1 MIIRLALLLTLAQE
15 PAQLVPLEQMYEQ
28 AVALMEAE
36 EWDDAIEQLKAIRQ
50 EEPDHVPT
58 LFNLAISLSETGRA
72 DRAVA
77 LYHEILELDRTLF
90 EAQMNLAILL
100 HESGNS
106 EGAIDEFARAAT
118 LAPEDPVPVLYLAQ
132 ALDQTGRDAEAEQE
146 YRKVL
151 AIDPEVADAWEKLG
165 FLYRRTERYE
175 EAYRALI
182 QARRLGARSPALFVN
197 LGDLAVDADDMI
209 AAKDHFENANRLL
222 PGDEDVQLRLAL
234 TLRDLEEFPAAIELL
249 EKLPAA
255 KVALGEAYFASEAYD
270 RALLVYE
277 SLVETN
283 PGNADYWYLLGRSFF
298 EIDRREQ
305 AIPYL
310 QKSLVLDPGRVAG
323 WGTLAAIHYRV
334 EDWVNAGAMLLKYL
348 ELEPNHAP
356 SHFALAT
363 CFDNLGNFEKALL
376 HYNRFTE
383 LDDGSDDVRSFQVR
397 QRAKALRLRLKK
409 N

>member
-1 MIIRLALLLTLAQE
+1 MIIRLALLLILAQE
-15 PAQLVPLEQMYEQ
+15 PTQLLPLEQMYEQ
-28 AVALMEAE
+28 AVELMEAG
-36 EWDDAIEQLKAIRQ
+36 EWDNAIEQLEAIRH

-58 LFNLAISLSETGRA
+58 LFNLAISLSETGRV

-77 LYHEILELDRTLF
+77 LYQEILEFDRTLF

-100 HESGNS
+100 YESGNS
-106 EGAIDEFARAAT
+106 EGAIEEFARAAA
-118 LAPEDPVPVLYLAQ
+118 LAPDDPVPVLYRAQ
-132 ALDQTGRDAEAEQE
+132 TLDQSGRDAEAEQE
-146 YRKVL
+146 YRRVL

-165 FLYRRTERYE
+165 FLYRRAERGE
-175 EAYRALI
+175 EAYEALI
-182 QARRLGARSPALFVN
+182 QARRLGVRSPAVFIS
-197 LGDLAVDADDMI
+197 LGDLAVDRNDLT

-222 PGDEDVQLRLAL
+222 PDDEDVQLRLAL

-249 EKLPAA
+249 EKLPTA
-255 KVALGEAYFASEAYD
+255 KEALGEAYFASEAYD
-270 RALLVYE
+270 HALLVYE
-277 SLVETN
+277 SLVGAN
-283 PGNADYWYLLGRSFF
+283 PDNADYWYLVGRSLF
-298 EIDRREQ
+298 EMDRREQ

-310 QKSLVLDPGRVAG
+310 QKSLVLEPGRVAG
-323 WGTLAAIHYRV
+323 WGTLAAIHYRI

-348 ELEPNHAP
+348 ELEPDHAP

-363 CFDNLGNFEKALL
+363 CFDKLGNFEKALL